1 MKSLNS
7 SLILHSGEWSFM
19 ISSPSPRIPFIYACF
34 PFPAP
39 TVQGRPPRR
48 GKWGGVPSQ
57 LMFCLRHDQ
66 APNQKHG
73 IEDTPRDCTRD
84 ASYIFGLWLK
94 NWSFFRQSSNTQD
107 CVRSRILSGFP
118 APPVPP
124 SLSET
129 AFWGST
135 LQTYTR
141 ARSAHP
147 GPSGLRSVDGTHRL
161 W

>member
-1 MKSLNS
+1 MRLIQKPHNQLLYRLLLPMHS
-7 SLILHSGEWSFM
+7 SYNLLHFFRTKTLFQG
-19 ISSPSPRIPFIYACF
+19 PRL
-34 PFPAP
+34 
-39 TVQGRPPRR
+39 PRC

-124 SLSET
+124 PLSET
-129 AFWGST
+129 AFRGST

-147 GPSGLRSVDGTHRL
+147 DPSGLRSVDGTHRR

>member
-1 MKSLNS
+1 MPLATRPEPQRQKNPFAR
-7 SLILHSGEWSFM
+7 SLINDHS
-19 ISSPSPRIPFIYACF
+19 IHHACF

-124 SLSET
+124 PLSET
-129 AFWGST
+129 AFRGST

-147 GPSGLRSVDGTHRL
+147 DPSGLRSVDGTHRR